1 MLSLIKRLR
10 VSMSPSMCKLMI
22 LSSIL
27 NCEGAGFLLDWASRR
42 QSMSRI
48 SSIAISPS
56 ITRLIASTLNKG
68 RTLLANAVRELPRSL
83 VDGDTVNGRIKCY

>member
-1 MLSLIKRLR
+1 
-10 VSMSPSMCKLMI
+10 
-22 LSSIL
+22 
-27 NCEGAGFLLDWASRR
+27 
-42 QSMSRI
+42 MSRI